1 MTKLGFKHTIYAAYL
16 GYITQ
21 AVVNN
26 LAPLLFLIFQSEF
39 KIDIE
44 KITLL
49 ITVNFCIQ
57 LTVDFLASQFADR
70 IGQRNCI
77 VFAHVSSAIGLVG
90 MAVFPSLLPNAYAGL
105 LLAVVFYAVGGGLI
119 EVLVSPLVE
128 ACPTENKSAV
138 MSLLHSFYCW
148 GSVAV
153 VLLTTAFLYIFGT
166 DAWRVA
172 TCLWA
177 LLPFLNAF
185 YFAVV
190 PFASLNEDGHG
201 MSALELFRSKIFW
214 LFILLMLA
222 AGASELSM
230 SQWAS
235 KFAEEGLGVSKIV
248 GDLAG
253 PCLFAILM
261 GISRVFYARFSEK
274 VQLLPFIIGSGVL
287 CVFTYLLTALSPFPA
302 LSLVGCALCGF
313 SVGIMWPGVYSIAA
327 ERMPRGGT
335 AMFAFLALAGDLG
348 CSSGPTLVGM
358 AAGLFGDKLNI
369 GLLFA
374 IIFPILL
381 VAGGLVCAKWTKKQ
395 GK

>member
-1 MTKLGFKHTIYAAYL
+1 MTKLSFKHTIYAAYI

-39 KIDIE
+39 EIDIE

-49 ITVNFCIQ
+49 ITVNFCVQ
-57 LTVDFLASQFADR
+57 LTVDFLASQFASKL
-70 IGQRNCI
+70 GEQNCV
-77 VFAHVSSAIGLVG
+77 VFAHISCAIGLVG
-90 MAVFPSLLPNAYAGL
+90 MAVFPTLLPNAYAGL

-119 EVLVSPLVE
+119 EVLVSPIVE

-138 MSLLHSFYCW
+138 MSFLHSFYCW

-153 VLLTTAFLYIFGT
+153 VLLTTAFLYFFGEEY
-166 DAWRVA
+166 WRIA
-172 TCLWA
+172 ACLWA
-177 LLPFLNAF
+177 VLPFLNAF
-185 YFAVV
+185 YFAAV
-190 PFASLNEDGHG
+190 PVTTLAPEGG
-201 MSALELFRSKIFW
+201 ALPIRKLFSSKLFWIF
-214 LFILLMLA
+214 IVMMLA

-253 PCLFAILM
+253 PCLFAVLM
-261 GISRVFYARFSEK
+261 GISRVFYSRFNEK
-274 VQLLPFIIGSGVL
+274 VKLLPFIIGSSIL
-287 CVFTYLLTALSPFPA
+287 CVASYILTAFSPIPA
-302 LSLVGCALCGF
+302 LSLVGCAICGF

-327 ERMPRGGT
+327 ERMPKGGT
-335 AMFAFLALAGDLG
+335 AMFAYLALAGDLG

-358 AAGLFGDKLNI
+358 VAGAFGENLNI
-369 GLLFA
+369 GLSFA
-374 IIFPILL
+374 ILFPITLAICGLL
-381 VAGGLVCAKWTKKQ
+381 CRKYSEND
-395 GK
+395 

>member
-1 MTKLGFKHTIYAAYL
+1 MKKLGFKHTIYAAYI

-26 LAPLLFLIFQSEF
+26 LAPLLFLIFQKEF
-39 KIDIE
+39 QIDIE

-57 LTVDFLASQFADR
+57 LTVDFLASQFASR
-70 IGQRNCI
+70 IGEKKCV
-77 VFAHVSSAIGLVG
+77 VFAHISSAIGLVG
-90 MAVFPSLLPNAYAGL
+90 MAVFPTILPSAYAGL

-119 EVLVSPLVE
+119 EVLVSPIVE

-138 MSLLHSFYCW
+138 MSMLHSFYCW

-153 VLLTTAFLYIFGT
+153 IILTTAFLFFFGEGS
-166 DAWRVA
+166 WRIA
-172 TCLWA
+172 ACLWA
-177 LLPFLNAF
+177 ILPFLNAF
-185 YFAVV
+185 YFAAV
-190 PFASLNEDGHG
+190 PVTTLNPEGGGLSLGK
-201 MSALELFRSKIFW
+201 LFSSKLFWMFIFMM
-214 LFILLMLA
+214 IA

-248 GDLAG
+248 GDLTG

-261 GISRVFYARFSEK
+261 GISRVFYAKFSDK
-274 VQLLPFIIGSGVL
+274 LPLLPFIVGSSVL
-287 CVFTYLLTALSPFPA
+287 CIFSYLLTAFSPIPA
-302 LSLVGCALCGF
+302 LSLVGCAICGF
-313 SVGIMWPGVYSIAA
+313 SVGIMWPGVYSIAS
-327 ERMPRGGT
+327 ERMPLGGT

-358 AAGLFGDKLNI
+358 VAGAFEDNLNI
-369 GLLFA
+369 GLSFAVLFPA
-374 IIFPILL
+374 ILVICGIL
-381 VAGGLVCAKWTKKQ
+381 CARFAKKS
-395 GK
+395 K